1 MAIKI
6 VTKPDIHKLYE
17 KLDIDFSDY
26 KEVKFFKKIQEE
38 EFNIIERAK
47 GLNCLKELFIDYKK
61 KKEVK

>member
-6 VTKPDIHKLYE
+6 VTKPDIHKLFK

-26 KEVKFFKKIQEE
+26 KEVKILKKIREE